1 MSRFSAVNN
10 SNLFLKK
17 KSKSVSVLPIV
28 ENVIVENVIE
38 EIIIEEP
45 QAIPDEIINVE
56 ITSEPIQEVQEIN
69 IPIEEIYHENKE
81 EEVKEEINPIQT
93 EMKKRKSKEKFRL
106 LVEEIILNR
115 KKELIDGWV

>member
-17 KSKSVSVLPIV
+17 KSKSVSVLP
-28 ENVIVENVIE
+28 IVENVIE

-81 EEVKEEINPIQT
+81 EEVKEEINPIQI

-115 KKELIDGWV
+115 KKELIDGWSV